1 VCTTSLF
8 HARTELGLGKLSEW
22 VTPCW
27 FKSQPLPRGLYVWGL
42 PASHTRPPLRWKL
55 RQEGTHL
62 SAQVEE
68 LRFELGTMGV
78 YPVCRQLAV
87 APKGLPTPS
96 PENRLWGPPSPP
108 GRSPPHLQ
116 PPPTPTFPSN
126 KDFSTNAITGT
137 SSSECP
143 PVPGPRVTR
152 SARPLCSVTGCQ
164 SVLVSDDLEFLRK
177 SAQVFPRRSRGLGF
191 FSASWWGD

>member
-87 APKGLPTPS
+87 APKGLPTPWVHHPKTASGVPHPLQATAPLTSSLS
-96 PENRLWGPPSPP
+96 PLPPSPP
-108 GRSPPHLQ
+108 TKIFLQMPLLGRH
-116 PPPTPTFPSN
+116 
-126 KDFSTNAITGT
+126 
-137 SSSECP
+137 
-143 PVPGPRVTR
+143 PV
-152 SARPLCSVTGCQ
+152 
-164 SVLVSDDLEFLRK
+164 SVLLSQDPALQGVLGP
-177 SAQVFPRRSRGLGF
+177 SAL
-191 FSASWWGD
+191 